1 MYAVFD
7 ACSKKHFSNSQ
18 LLILLTIFFFFCKNV
33 FSITQEHYYE
43 HYFGEGT
50 LRRFLLQG
58 KYVMEHALMSDHYKK
73 MTHNIENQTM
83 QQYENTNFIHG
94 LTSQL

>member
-1 MYAVFD
+1 MLQKTFF
-7 ACSKKHFSNSQ
+7 KFSAADSFNN
-18 LLILLTIFFFFCKNV
+18 FFFFCKNV